1 MMRPG
6 EPPTEE
12 AVETLFRRL
21 FFDEETYDL
30 SRVGRMKVNSRFGR
44 TDITGPMVLTHED
57 IIDTMKVLV
66 DLRTRRTAPRWPR
79 TLYRPVT
86 LRSPNRR

>member
-21 FFDEETYDL
+21 FFDNETYDL
-30 SRVGRMKVNSRFGR
+30 SKVGRMKINS
-44 TDITGPMVLTHED
+44 VSNAELN
-57 IIDTMKVLV
+57 KVL
-66 DLRTRRTAPRWPR
+66 
-79 TLYRPVT
+79 
-86 LRSPNRR
+86 